1 MDYGPGVGDG
11 LPPAFAVAVERRAG
25 LRDLWAVYEGLSG
38 HLQETAIEVAV
49 RQPEFAA
56 LVQAHT
62 AEQLDEQLRE
72 SRRALRTAFVDD
84 DWQPYVEQTRGIG
97 ALCAELGIGFS
108 SWYSVPRVL
117 RHRLIPAL
125 VDAYAAM
132 PVRLTGALVAATEL
146 LDFSMELIVE
156 QYIAKRKRIEA
167 TLEHS
172 TRQLERAN
180 RELDAFSSAVA
191 HELRAPLRG
200 LNGFTQILLEDHAAR
215 VGPEAADYLT
225 RIQTNVQRMGALID
239 ALLGLSRLS
248 RVELE
253 RRQVDLSALAR
264 SVVAQLA
271 AAEPQRVVSVTVQ
284 DGLHAAVDPR
294 LARTLL
300 ENLISN
306 AWKFT
311 ANAAA
316 ARIAIGSDDG
326 RTLYVADNGVGFD
339 PDQAGKLF
347 SPFERLHASED
358 FPGTGIGLATVQR
371 VVHRHGGR
379 IWVEAQV
386 DAGATFHFTLAPD
399 DQNS

>member
-1 MDYGPGVGDG
+1 LDYGAGVGEG
-11 LPPAFAVAVERRAG
+11 LPPAFAVERREG
-25 LRDLWAVYEGLSG
+25 LHDFWAVYEGLSERF
-38 HLQETAIEVAV
+38 QETAIEVAV
-49 RQPEFAA
+49 HQPEFAT
-56 LVQAHT
+56 LVQAYT
-62 AEQLDEQLRE
+62 AEQLEDQLRE
-72 SRRALRTAFVDD
+72 SRRALRTAFVDG

-108 SWYSVPRVL
+108 SWYSVTRVL
-117 RHRLIPAL
+117 RHRLLPAL

-132 PVRLTGALVAATEL
+132 PARLTAALVVATEL
-146 LDFSMELIVE
+146 LDFTMELIVE

-215 VGPEAADYLT
+215 IGPEAAAYLT

-253 RRQVDLSALAR
+253 RTRVDLSALAR

-271 AAEPQRVVSVTVQ
+271 AAEPERVVNVTVQ
-284 DGLHAAVDPR
+284 DGLYAAADPR

-311 ANAAA
+311 ANTAAA
-316 ARIAIGSDDG
+316 QIAFGSVDEH
-326 RTLYVADNGVGFD
+326 TLYVADNGVGFD
-339 PDQAGKLF
+339 LDQAGKLF
-347 SPFERLHASED
+347 SPFERLHAAEE

-379 IWVEAQV
+379 IWVRAQV
-386 DAGATFHFTLAPD
+386 DAGATFYFTLASD